1 MVAETRK
8 EARVEAIIEVDK
20 NNERV
25 FIILFLFPDRRYVLC
40 TMRVYNCTLPLGYK
54 KSTMYS

>member
-1 MVAETRK
+1 MGAFNGCR

-25 FIILFLFPDRRYVLC
+25 FIILFLFPDRRYVLLSVRC
-40 TMRVYNCTLPLGYK
+40 ACTLPLGYK